1 MALHEVSSS
10 VSEHAVA
17 KTGIS
22 LDEALFA
29 EAERLA
35 QDLHLTRSGL
45 YARAL
50 EEFIERQASQ
60 RLLDGL
66 NAAYAGPLDP
76 EDKALL
82 HGIHRT
88 QRRIAGPWE

>member
-1 MALHEVSSS
+1 M
-10 VSEHAVA
+10 
-17 KTGIS
+17 
-22 LDEALFA
+22 
-29 EAERLA
+29 
-35 QDLHLTRSGL
+35 
-45 YARAL
+45 RAL

-76 EDKALL
+76 EGKALL